1 MINLSNLLA
10 IQIYLKFILLHL
22 LINFVLFYIN
32 SYLISCFLIMYIS
45 TDNKTH

>member
-1 MINLSNLLA
+1 MINLSNLLP

-22 LINFVLFYIN
+22 INFILYIN
-32 SYLISCFLIMYIS
+32 SYLISCFLIMYLS